1 MIILSRYFIAVEST
15 DLTRIR
21 ELFDRIARV
30 SSAEEWSEELNPA
43 QRSALS
49 YLARANRFSRAPSNV
64 ADYLCTTRG
73 TASQTLKAL
82 ERKGFVRQA
91 RSPADKRSISCDVT
105 KKGRA
110 ALGAPSNFGAA
121 LSALLA
127 PEAEALAQTLEATV
141 RRVLERQGFRTF
153 GVCRTCR
160 HHRRT
165 GDALACALL
174 DLPLTEAAANELCHE
189 HDPPP
194 ASGRGA
200 TEPG

>member
-1 MIILSRYFIAVEST
+1 MTMKPT
-15 DLTRIR
+15 DRGRLR

-30 SSAEEWSEELNPA
+30 SAAEEWSDELNPA
-43 QRSALS
+43 QRSALA
-49 YLARANRFSRAPSNV
+49 YLARANRFSRAPSHV

-82 ERKGFVRQA
+82 ERKGFVGQA
-91 RSPADKRSISCDVT
+91 RSTADKRSISYDVK

-110 ALGAPSNFGAA
+110 ALNAASSFDAA
-121 LSALLA
+121 LGALTA
-127 PEAEALAQTLEATV
+127 SEAEALSRLLETTG
-141 RRVLERQGFRTF
+141 RRLLERRGFRTF

-165 GDALACALL
+165 KDGLACALL
-174 DLPLTEAAANELCHE
+174 EVPLTAAAANELCHE
-189 HDPPP
+189 HDPRP

-200 TEPG
+200 A